1 MSMDV
6 ELARQIVE
14 RHALP
19 PGRHVESVHEE
30 PVGVVVETDTLPR
43 VVREAAPPFGSLA
56 VYEIGPAYNADPPK
70 ASVGVVVMNDGE
82 SFHLNEDE
90 EFLAFW
96 AATGGE
102 VEPDVLADLL
112 AAYHSGENPG
122 HVVGSGRVPVARRRA
137 AQVAAVDGCE
147 ALSSEQSGR
156 HLRVRFC
163 SWSIAPEPTGED
175 VVVVVRWDVDA
186 EQHGPIAWAITPLAD
201 LPAD

>member
-1 MSMDV
+1 MDA

-19 PGRHVESVHEE
+19 QGRHVESVHEE

-43 VVREAAPPFGSLA
+43 VVREASPAFGSLA
-56 VYEIGPAYNADPPK
+56 VYEIGSAYHADPPR
-70 ASVGVVVMNDGE
+70 APLGVVVMPDGE

-90 EFLAFW
+90 EFHAFW
-96 AATGGE
+96 AATGGD
-102 VEPDVLADLL
+102 VEAEVLADLL

-122 HVVGSGRVPVARRRA
+122 YVLGSARVPVAGRRT
-137 AQVAAVDGCE
+137 AQVAQVDACE
-147 ALSSEQSGR
+147 PLSVERTGR
-156 HLRVRFC
+156 RLRVRFC
-163 SWSIAPEPTGED
+163 SWSLAPEPTGED

-186 EQHGPIAWAITPLAD
+186 EQHGPIAWTITPLAD